1 MPMRSKPPCER
12 KPGRIAPLAKL
23 PVFFG
28 LAGTRVAV
36 IGGSEAAAWKA
47 ELLAAAGADVSVFAR
62 NASGEMEDL
71 AAAALAAGSLTL
83 VRRGWQPDDL
93 GGASM
98 VVGDAENEDEAAAIR
113 QAARQAGAVVN
124 IVDRPAF
131 CDFQFGSIVNRS
143 PVIVGISTD
152 GAAPILGQAIRRRI
166 EALMPPFLGDW
177 ARGAKD
183 VRAHV
188 ADLVTEPAGRRSFW
202 ERFCDLA
209 FHAPPDGDVAATLL
223 SLASDVGAGR
233 RGGRVTLVG
242 AGPGDPEDLTLRAM
256 RALQSADVIL
266 FDELISDGALEL
278 ARREARRLPVGR
290 RGGRASC
297 RQQEI
302 TALMIRLAGQ
312 GKHVVRLKSGDP
324 MAFGRAG
331 EEVAELARHGIAVE
345 VVPGIASAP
354 AHFPFRS
361 SRSEREAIAQGF
373 ESEAISYRS
382 GVAM

>member
-28 LAGTRVAV
+28 LAGTRVVV

-62 NASGEMEDL
+62 DASGETEDL
-71 AAAALAAGSLTL
+71 AAAALAAGSLIL
-83 VRRGWQPDDL
+83 VRRDWQPGDL
-93 GGASM
+93 GGASI
-98 VVGDAENEDEAAAIR
+98 VVGDAQSEDEAAAIR
-113 QAARQAGAVVN
+113 QAARRAGAVVN

-166 EALMPPFLGDW
+166 EALMPSFLGDW
-177 ARGAKD
+177 ARAAKD

-188 ADLVTEPAGRRSFW
+188 ADLITEPAGRRSFW

-209 FHAPPDGDVAATLL
+209 FHAPPDRDVAATLR
-223 SLASDVGAGR
+223 SIASDVGAGR

-256 RALQSADVIL
+256 RALQSAEVIL
-266 FDELISDGALEL
+266 FDELISDGVLEL
-278 ARREARRLPVGR
+278 ARREARRLPVGL
-290 RGGRASC
+290 RGGRAC
-297 RQQEI
+297 CQQEAI
-302 TALMIRLAGQ
+302 GALMIRLAGQ
-312 GKHVVRLKSGDP
+312 GKHVVRLTSGDP
-324 MAFGRAG
+324 VTFGCAD

-345 VVPGIASAP
+345 VVPGIASALP
-354 AHFPFRS
+354 PGAFSHFAP
-361 SRSEREAIAQGF
+361 
-373 ESEAISYRS
+373 S
-382 GVAM
+382 GKLRLTNNAA